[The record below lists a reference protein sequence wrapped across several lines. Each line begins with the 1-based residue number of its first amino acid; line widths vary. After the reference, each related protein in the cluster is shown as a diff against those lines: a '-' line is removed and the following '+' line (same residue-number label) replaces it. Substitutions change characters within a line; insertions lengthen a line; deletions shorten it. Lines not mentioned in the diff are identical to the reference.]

1 MATQRVHDLDL
12 NSIHF
17 HSPTFNI
24 KGQKVVE
31 LSFDKDSTAWSNRM
45 TLQLCYDETKPLIS
59 NWALGQVR
67 EGQDPT
73 KREYEL
79 ALNKE
84 VEDKLAALDKL
95 ILKKAYEN
103 SREWFKK
110 DLKYEQVEAR
120 YKGIVKSAKME
131 GDPNFIKIKVKCSP
145 AEKPTPIKKLSE
157 DGTSIS
163 NSNISILTRNAKVVP
178 TVRIMNVWFMS
189 DSFGVS
195 LAAHKLI
202 VTPLPQ
208 KEFQEHFL
216 LSKKLVNVTSS
227 DNEEVDE
234 DVPEDTM

>member
-1 MATQRVHDLDL
+1 MTTQRIHDLDL
-12 NSIHF
+12 SSIHF
-17 HSPTFNI
+17 HSPSFNL

-45 TLQLCYDETKPLIS
+45 TLQLCYDETKPLVS
-59 NWALGQVR
+59 NWALGQTR

-73 KREYEL
+73 KRDYEL

-84 VEDKLAALDKL
+84 VEEKLKALDQL
-95 ILKKAYEN
+95 ILHKASEN

-110 DLKYEQVEAR
+110 DLKPEQVEAR
-120 YKGIVKSAKME
+120 YKSIVKSAKSE
-131 GDPNFIKIKVKCSP
+131 GDPNYIKIKVKCPP
-145 AEKPTPIKKLSE
+145 ADKPTPIKKLSE

-163 NSNISILTRNAKVVP
+163 NSNISILTRNAKVVAI
-178 TVRIMNVWFMS
+178 VRIMNVWFMT

-208 KEFQEHFL
+208 KNFQEHFL
-216 LSKKLVNVTSS
+216 LSKQLMNVSS
-227 DNEEVDE
+227 DIEEDDQYVE
-234 DVPEDTM
+234 K

>member
-1 MATQRVHDLDL
+1 MTTQRIHDLDL
-12 NSIHF
+12 NSIYF
-17 HSPTFNI
+17 HSPTFNV

-45 TLQLCYDETKPLIS
+45 TLQLCYDETTPLIS
-59 NWALGQVR
+59 NWALSQVR

-84 VEDKLAALDKL
+84 VEEKLAAFDQL
-95 ILKKAYEN
+95 ILKKACEN

-110 DLKYEQVEAR
+110 ELKPEQIEAR
-120 YKGIVKSAKME
+120 YKSLVKTAKSE
-131 GDPNFIKIKVKCSP
+131 GEPNFIKIKVKCPP
-145 AEKPTPIKKLSE
+145 ADKPTPIKKLSE
-157 DGTSIS
+157 DGTRIS
-163 NSNISILTRNAKVVP
+163 NSNTSILTRNAKVVP
-178 TVRIMNVWFMS
+178 TVRIMNIWFMT

-216 LSKKLVNVTSS
+216 LSKKLMNVDSE
-227 DNEEVDE
+227 NEDVDE
-234 DVPEDTM
+234 DVVESNS